1 MENKSFQLA
10 AFLLAVGLVL
20 GGWFIGNG
28 FVKSRMADRFVTVKG
43 VSERDV
49 EADIGLWS
57 IRFVSTDDN
66 LALAQSKIKKS
77 RDAIMAFL
85 KRYDIEETSVEVQK
99 LEVNDALANPYSSG
113 QIQNRYIITQT
124 LMVRTEKPELFRKA
138 SQKIGELV
146 DAGVILP
153 ATYGPE
159 SGPNYFFTRLN
170 DIKPEMIAE
179 ATAAAREAA
188 EKFAKDSGSELG
200 GIRKANQGVFVIR
213 SRNPSPS
220 MSTGSEF
227 YKTVRVVSTIQY
239 YLED

>member
-1 MENKSFQLA
+1 MENKSFHVA
-10 AFLLAVGLVL
+10 AFLLAVGLIL

-28 FVKSRMADRFVTVKG
+28 FVKSRMADRYVTVKG

-49 EADIGLWS
+49 EADIGLWP

-77 RDAIMAFL
+77 RDAIMDFL
-85 KRYDIEETSVEVQK
+85 ERYGIRVESVEVQK
-99 LEVNDALANPYSSG
+99 LEVNDALANQYVSG
-113 QIQNRYIITQT
+113 QIQSRYIITQT
-124 LMVRTEKPELFRKA
+124 LMVRTKNPELFRKA

-159 SGPNYFFTRLN
+159 SGPIYLFTRLN
-170 DIKPEMIAE
+170 DIKPEMIVE
-179 ATAAAREAA
+179 ATATARESALQ
-188 EKFAKDSGSELG
+188 FAKDSGSELG
-200 GIRKANQGVFVIR
+200 GIRRAYQGVFVIQP
-213 SRNPSPS
+213 RNPAPGV
-220 MSTGSEF
+220 MEESEF
-227 YKTVRVVSTIQY
+227 SKTVRVVSTVEY